1 MFFRNML
8 LALFAACVLA
18 ACGGGDYQSEPPN
31 LTAKQAAEAYWEA
44 PAPFNQSMY
53 DMVVGNDETGYRVTI
68 TEGGQV
74 LYEKTLPDFGYQAGS
89 LADGTRIRLVSEYA
103 SADDYTPSKEV
114 LFVGNRVF
122 PFVFQVKHSA
132 ASRMV
137 VMDISEGVNDDW
149 LIIFAAEVTPYV
161 YSDGE
166 ESVEYVPARSYWSAI
181 NRYTGA
187 IVEFGYYDEPP
198 PDMSAMAGRKPILGL
213 AGVTVRRLSARSAQA
228 SR

>member
-1 MFFRNML
+1 MLFRNML
-8 LALFAACVLA
+8 LAFVAACILT
-18 ACGGGDYQSEPPN
+18 ACGGGDGYQSHPPN
-31 LTAKQAAEAYWEA
+31 LSAKQAAEAYWEA

-68 TEGGQV
+68 IEGGQV
-74 LYEKTLPDFGYQAGS
+74 LYEKTLPDFGYQAGA
-89 LADGTRIRLVSEYA
+89 LADGTRIRLVSEFA

-122 PFVFQVKHSA
+122 PLVFQVKHSA

-137 VMDISEGVNDDW
+137 VMDISEGINDDW

-166 ESVEYVPARSYWSAI
+166 ESVEYVPARSFWSII
-181 NRYTGA
+181 NRYTGE
-187 IVEFGYYDEPP
+187 IIELGYYDEPP
-198 PDMSAMAGRKPILGL
+198 ADMSAMGTKRTLSA
-213 AGVTVRRLSARSAQA
+213 ANVSVRRLSARSAHA